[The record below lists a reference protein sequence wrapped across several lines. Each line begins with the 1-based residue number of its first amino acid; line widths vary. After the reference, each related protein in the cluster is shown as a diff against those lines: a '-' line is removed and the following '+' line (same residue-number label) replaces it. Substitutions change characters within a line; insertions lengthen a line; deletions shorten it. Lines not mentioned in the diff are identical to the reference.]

1 MSWLSLN
8 FVFNSGALAVFFAF
22 IGREF
27 ITDDLLSDDLTSSL
41 ETTAEVFRADLEALS
56 KEIETYY
63 ELAHNN
69 VGSTEL
75 RQQHTATRMAFK
87 KVEYLLEFID
97 PKAVKRFINGAPLP
111 KIEPHVPEIVIIEPS
126 GLQTLDEIV
135 YADEIDREAVRQLT
149 SKLKKKYA
157 TIHSFARVQRLQH
170 RFVFE
175 GMRLELI
182 RIFTLGVT
190 GFDTPAS
197 GMALPENKATLQ
209 VLVNTYER
217 YAPFIAKKDE
227 RVDQHIKEAFQLGL
241 NQLENGDFDSFD
253 RLTFLREVVN
263 PLTENLTKAQQIL
276 SIEIS
281 ENLDQPIPLNYRA
294 EKLFDAEWF
303 RPEYYAGLSK
313 ANFIDQRIELGRLLF
328 FDPILSGS
336 NERACASCHHPSKA
350 FTDGQTRS
358 LAAEGSGY
366 ETILR
371 NSPTLV
377 NCVYTEKF
385 FYDLREDFLERQI
398 RHVVQDSLEFGTD
411 FITVLEKLGKSEEY
425 RELFEEAY
433 ADYPRFSL
441 SLWSISD
448 ALAHYVKSLTAH
460 NSSFDQ
466 MARGETPMDPEV
478 AKGFNLF
485 MGKGAC
491 GTCHFAP
498 TFSGLVPPY
507 YQESESEVLGVPS
520 KAVWENAEID
530 PDPGRIASSRPQ
542 DEVYFQAYAFKTPTV
557 RNAEMTGP
565 YMHNGVYKTL
575 EEVMD
580 FYNRGGGAGIGSYV
594 EHQTLPP
601 DPLGLEEGEIAS
613 IITFMES
620 LTDTVG
626 LTQIPAALPKFEE
639 HPRVGQ
645 PTNWWGLLGNIAYL
659 PL

>member
-1 MSWLSLN
+1 MGTLRFCLQ
-8 FVFNSGALAVFFAF
+8 FGALAVFFAF
-22 IGREF
+22 LGRQF
-27 ITDDLLSDDLTSSL
+27 ITEDIASNDLTSSL
-41 ETTAEVFRADLEALS
+41 EATASEFRTNLDALA
-56 KEIETYY
+56 KEIESYY

-69 VGSTEL
+69 AGSTEL
-75 RQQHTATRMAFK
+75 REQHSATRIAFK

-97 PKAVKRFINGAPLP
+97 PQAVKRFINGAPLP
-111 KIEPHVPEIVIIEPS
+111 KIEPGVPEIVVIKPS

-149 SKLKKKYA
+149 AKLKKKYA
-157 TIHSFARVQRLQH
+157 EIHAFARIQRLQH

-175 GMRLELI
+175 GMRLELV

-197 GMALPENKATLQ
+197 GTALPENMATLQ
-209 VLVNTYER
+209 VLANTYQR
-217 YAPFIAKKDE
+217 YARFVAEKDE
-227 RVDQHIKEAFQLGL
+227 QIDETIKEAFQRGVA
-241 NQLENGDFDSFD
+241 QFQNGDFDTFD
-253 RLTFLREVVN
+253 RLTFLREVIN
-263 PLTENLTKAQQIL
+263 PLTKNLTAAQNIL
-276 SIEIS
+276 AIEFSS

-294 EKLFDAEWF
+294 EQLFDEEWF

-313 ANFIDQRIELGRLLF
+313 ANFVDQRIDLGRLLF

-350 FTDGQTRS
+350 FTDGETRS
-358 LAAEGSGY
+358 LASEGSGY

-411 FITVLEKLGKSEEY
+411 FITVLEKLKQSKEY
-425 RELFEEAY
+425 RQLFAEAY
-433 ADYPRFSL
+433 ADYPNFSL

-460 NSSFDQ
+460 NSPFDQ
-466 MARGETPMDPEV
+466 MARGEAPIDPTV
-478 AKGFNLF
+478 AKGFSLF

-507 YQESESEVLGVPS
+507 YRESESEVLGVPAE
-520 KAVWENAEID
+520 AVWEDAEID
-530 PDPGRIASSRPQ
+530 PDLGRLVSSRPQ
-542 DEVYFQAYAFKTPTV
+542 DEAYFHAYAFKTPTV
-557 RNAEMTGP
+557 RNAELTGP

-601 DPLGLEEGEIAS
+601 DPLGLEEDEITS

-620 LTDTVG
+620 LTDTIG
-626 LTQIPAALPKFEE
+626 LTTIPTQLPKFED
-639 HPRVGQ
+639 HPEWDNRPIG
-645 PTNWWGLLGNIAYL
+645 GAY
-659 PL
+659 